1 MRSDGVCGMIDFH
14 THILPGMDDGSK
26 SVSESLE
33 MLQLEARQGINLAVL
48 TPHFYSSENSPD
60 TFLRRRQRSWEK
72 LSASLE
78 DGLPRLLLG
87 AEVQY
92 FEGIAQMENIRL
104 LCIWGT
110 RLLLLEMPF
119 CSWDERMVQTVL
131 TLQENGEVQPVLAHI
146 DRYLSFRGNSAQL
159 DRLRRQG
166 ILMQMNVSAFNGFFS
181 RRKAASMVRGGKLHF
196 FGSDCHNNSTRKPNW
211 ELVPEDEL
219 WETMETTSNRL
230 LRQHM
235 IR

>member
-1 MRSDGVCGMIDFH
+1 MIDFH

-26 SVSESLE
+26 SVSESLQ
-33 MLQLEARQGINLAVL
+33 MLRLEARQGINMVVL
-48 TPHFYSSENSPD
+48 TPHFYSSENSPEV
-60 TFLRRRQRSWEK
+60 FLHRRQRAWER
-72 LSASLE
+72 LSVSLE
-78 DGLPRLLLG
+78 EGFPRLLLG

-92 FEGIAQMENIRL
+92 FEGIAHMENIRQL
-104 LCIWGT
+104 SIWGT

-146 DRYLSFRGNSAQL
+146 DRYLSFNGNSRQL
-159 DRLRRQG
+159 DRLRRHG
-166 ILMQMNVSAFNGFFS
+166 ILMQMNVSAFNGFFA
-181 RRKAASMVRGGKLHF
+181 RRRTSSMIHKGKVHF
-196 FGSDCHNNSTRKPNW
+196 FGSDCHNFSTRKPNW

-219 WETMETTSNRL
+219 WETMETTSKRL